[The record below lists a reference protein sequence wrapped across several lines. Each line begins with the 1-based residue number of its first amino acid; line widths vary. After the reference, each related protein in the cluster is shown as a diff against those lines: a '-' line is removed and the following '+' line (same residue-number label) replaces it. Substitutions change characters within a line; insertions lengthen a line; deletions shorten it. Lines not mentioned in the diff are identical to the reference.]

1 MDPIIGKGLDKI
13 IEGAADGPIK
23 TLNTTWD
30 LIFGGYHNWVAKK
43 QYKRQQDLENFKA
56 NIEAKVK
63 NIPRDNLKE
72 PELSII
78 GPAIESSKFYISEEN
93 IRELFSNL
101 IAAAM
106 DDSKTNKIHHSFV
119 ELIKQMSP
127 KDAVLFKSLCNRD
140 AIPAV
145 RYKAVQAN
153 NLGMNFLSDVVI
165 NNSPLTIADTEIALN
180 NLERIGLLKIDIGTN
195 YYTDKRHYNDFFSYE
210 FIDKFTKRYEK
221 NKHDDYSETFYL
233 INLFGVDVL
242 ARRNNVSTEK
252 IYNLVKPACIEFDK
266 GMIEITAFGKAFT
279 HCCF

>member
-106 DDSKTNKIHHSFV
+106 DDSKTNEIHHSFV

-127 KDAVLFKSLCNRD
+127 KDAVYSNPFVIEMQFLL
-140 AIPAV
+140 
-145 RYKAVQAN
+145 
-153 NLGMNFLSDVVI
+153 LGI
-165 NNSPLTIADTEIALN
+165 
-180 NLERIGLLKIDIGTN
+180 KQ
-195 YYTDKRHYNDFFSYE
+195 
-210 FIDKFTKRYEK
+210 
-221 NKHDDYSETFYL
+221 
-233 INLFGVDVL
+233 
-242 ARRNNVSTEK
+242 
-252 IYNLVKPACIEFDK
+252 
-266 GMIEITAFGKAFT
+266 
-279 HCCF
+279 

>member
-23 TLNTTWD
+23 TLNTTWN
-30 LIFGGYHNWVAKK
+30 LIFGGYHNWVAKI
-43 QYKRQQDLENFKA
+43 QYKRQQDLENFKT
-56 NIEAKVK
+56 NLELKVK

-106 DDSKTNKIHHSFV
+106 DDSKTNEIHHSFV

-127 KDAVLFKSLCNRD
+127 KDATLFKSLCNLD

-145 RYKAVQAN
+145 RYKAIKGI
-153 NLGMNFLSDVVI
+153 NLGSNFLSDVVI
-165 NNSPLTIADTEIALN
+165 KNSPLTIADTEIALN
-180 NLERIGLLKIDIGTN
+180 NLERIGLLKIDIGNNFYTN
-195 YYTDKRHYNDFFSYE
+195 EKHYNDFSSYK
-210 FIDKFTKRYEK
+210 FINKFIRQYEK
-221 NKHDDYSETFYL
+221 DKYDEHSKIFNL
-233 INLFGVDVL
+233 INLFGINEL
-242 ARRNNVSTEK
+242 ANRNNLSTEE
-252 IYNLVKPACIEFDK
+252 IYNLVKPACIDFDK
-266 GMIEITAFGKAFT
+266 GIIEITAYGKAFI